1 MAYFSG
7 AGLATTLL
15 PGVLWARMQ
24 DARAARLTAA
34 MLKDA
39 LAVAGLEFTEEERE
53 EIVNGVNQNLDRYEN
68 IRTLDLDA
76 VAPPVYF
83 SPLVPG
89 TPLDRIVRGG
99 SGASAATT
107 SSAPPPPQPP
117 SAIRDHF
124 QVANVCGY
132 AAISV
137 PNGFTA
143 EGKPKSITFLGRL
156 YNEAQIMALAK
167 AYQDRAG
174 WTKTQPKLTN

>member
-1 MAYFSG
+1 MTKETTRRRFMAYFSG

-76 VAPPVYF
+76 VAPPVHF

-89 TPLDRIVRGG
+89 TPLDRIVARRKRRVGG
-99 SGASAATT
+99 DHVLGSTASAAAQRDPRSF
-107 SSAPPPPQPP
+107 SSRQ
-117 SAIRDHF
+117 R
-124 QVANVCGY
+124 V
-132 AAISV
+132 
-137 PNGFTA
+137 
-143 EGKPKSITFLGRL
+143 RL
-156 YNEAQIMALAK
+156 CRHIGPERIHS
-167 AYQDRAG
+167 
-174 WTKTQPKLTN
+174 